1 MWSGCGLLLWGQED
15 EASKASVSWRD
26 VLIVRAVSVVVVA
39 ESSFGFEVGERQGGE
54 KAAHEEPVWLSIQFR
69 LKPDQLFLF
78 LFFYCAAAIRNE
90 TSVFHKRE

>member
-39 ESSFGFEVGERQGGE
+39 ESSFGFEVGERQGE
-54 KAAHEEPVWLSIQFR
+54 RRAA
-69 LKPDQLFLF
+69 
-78 LFFYCAAAIRNE
+78 
-90 TSVFHKRE
+90 